1 MITQV
6 AQIARCR
13 KLLQESYLP
22 ELCQFHQALL
32 ITKKK
37 KKHFLQDLQKILERL
52 SKIWGEAI

>member
-6 AQIARCR
+6 AQIPRRR
-13 KLLQESYLP
+13 KLLQQSYLP

-32 ITKKK
+32 IAKK